1 MFEKEPE
8 HLATC
13 VRSTG
18 LNQGFRPPTHAPF
31 RVQPMSNNNHR
42 AIRIRLCTIDDLPT
56 LQEAMRN
63 CCAKRVCSRSQ
74 PSPLDRYQM
83 RDVDPRGGRRCCD
96 QRLIASANG
105 HWLCVVRCKRR
116 SASGLEL
123 NARCRRN
130 CRPNWQR
137 FRSVGI
143 QKMILTRISSVPV
156 DQSRRR
162 RPRGSRQA
170 NRFWFHRLD
179 GRYPP
184 DTPHP
189 AFCP

>member
-83 RDVDPRGGRRCCD
+83 RDVDPRGGRR
-96 QRLIASANG
+96 
-105 HWLCVVRCKRR
+105 
-116 SASGLEL
+116 
-123 NARCRRN
+123 
-130 CRPNWQR
+130 
-137 FRSVGI
+137 
-143 QKMILTRISSVPV
+143 
-156 DQSRRR
+156 
-162 RPRGSRQA
+162 
-170 NRFWFHRLD
+170 
-179 GRYPP
+179 
-184 DTPHP
+184 
-189 AFCP
+189 

>member
-1 MFEKEPE
+1 MPRSVYNPCQTTTIARSASAFA
-8 HLATC
+8 LLMTC
-13 VRSTG
+13 QRC
-18 LNQGFRPPTHAPF
+18 RKP
-31 RVQPMSNNNHR
+31 
-42 AIRIRLCTIDDLPT
+42 C
-56 LQEAMRN
+56 N